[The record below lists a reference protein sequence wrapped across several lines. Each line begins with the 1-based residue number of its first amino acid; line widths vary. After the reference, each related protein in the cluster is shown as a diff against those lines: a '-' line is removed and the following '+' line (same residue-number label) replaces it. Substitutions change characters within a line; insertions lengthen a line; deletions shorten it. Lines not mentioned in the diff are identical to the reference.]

1 MKNKGSS
8 ALRIRGARF
17 ADVPALAMLCGQ
29 LGYPASPRQM
39 AARLKEALRVKTGA
53 CFVAE
58 ASDGAVIGWV
68 HVSVKPLLE
77 VDRLAEIDG
86 IIVDE
91 RARGTG
97 VGARLMREAERWAR
111 KMRCTGM
118 SVRSNVLRERAHE
131 FYLRQGYQHYK
142 TQKTFRKGL

>member
-1 MKNKGSS
+1 MKINGSS
-8 ALRIRGARF
+8 ALRIRRARL
-17 ADVPALAMLCGQ
+17 ADAPALAVLCGQ
-29 LGYPASPRQM
+29 LGYPASPQQM
-39 AARLKEALRVKTGA
+39 VARLKEALRVKTGA

-58 ASDGAVIGWV
+58 ASEGAVIGWV
-68 HVSVKPLLE
+68 HISVKPLLE

-91 RARGTG
+91 RARSGG
-97 VGARLMREAERWAR
+97 VGARLLREAEKWAS

-118 SVRSNVLRERAHE
+118 SVRSNVLRERAHQ
-131 FYLRQGYQHYK
+131 FYLREGYRHYK